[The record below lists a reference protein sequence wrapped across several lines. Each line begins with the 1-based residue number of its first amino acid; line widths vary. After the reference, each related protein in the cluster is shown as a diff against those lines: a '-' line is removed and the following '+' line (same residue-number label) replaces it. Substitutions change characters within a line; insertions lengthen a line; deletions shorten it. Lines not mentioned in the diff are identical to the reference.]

1 MKKSCAESLCLPPS
15 IPLNQKLMG
24 HCCGSATFPWQL
36 GQVSTEASGGSWL
49 NHADGN
55 QAAPGCGLMLSP
67 HLSKLSCLTL
77 LLGKLKVFKG
87 QLALPNNSTEC
98 KEHTFFP
105 PPSDSRHSNCRIAQ
119 MIFLNL
125 GCFIWLLI
133 LIQRASHNAV
143 LLKTVLI
150 LVFFI
155 DFQVRKVSSM

>member
-1 MKKSCAESLCLPPS
+1 M
-15 IPLNQKLMG
+15 
-24 HCCGSATFPWQL
+24 
-36 GQVSTEASGGSWL
+36 STEASGGSWL

-105 PPSDSRHSNCRIAQ
+105 PPSDSRHSHCRIAQ

-150 LVFFI
+150 LVFYRFSGKEGFKHVKI
-155 DFQVRKVSSM
+155 VLSCLNKIILQHIFSSNCCRAMHSYAKSFVHVI